1 MATLDDINLFDRYLQ
16 TQQLQR
22 DQDQAMSE
30 QFATTPAQ
38 ATYIAA
44 MLAPGSGY
52 IDAQGV
58 RPSYP
63 PSEAGMKDAFSGE
76 PMPSM
81 TQNLTEGNYLDLA
94 LQGLGVV
101 GDTAYGI
108 PLAGPIIGTGIKSL
122 ATLGAIAKGS
132 KATKPKLNAKN
143 LIENLAS
150 KKDGDTLNELSPQ
163 NFNYTKQNGIEVTLK
178 DIDDE
183 MAEEFPIII
192 NDTTVYPDIELDVI
206 ANSGPKGT
214 GAASKELDKVLKEI
228 DDRDMSV
235 SLYVDSKTAGKGDIG
250 ELSDIE
256 LKKWYQRKGFIFKE
270 GSSVGYRASKSK
282 PLPQKEFIDI
292 PPSEKQNILRDLNK
306 RNEKGYRSNDH
317 EYLGELLENVQP
329 KGYHEHYNDIYY
341 SDGVNKAVRTNAGYS
356 WKGPEDMFFGGDQT
370 EALLD
375 SGYVLRKPTSE
386 GIASLPPTLTR
397 NPSKAEI
404 KQNFIDQH
412 PPVGSIDS
420 KTGKPVTEQLVKNRA
435 NAFEKTLKTKAVKN
449 REELR
454 MSTTTAAADDPLER
468 IIKTPEDLLGK
479 VLVPVTGDRSR
490 VISGGMN
497 DIRGIPLIQNIPVQG
512 GPNYMIQ
519 HAGSGKAW
527 ASMENAANKKQ
538 MNMLFAAD
546 ETGLDPYGVYS
557 AMGKESINF
566 SAPVATAM
574 VAQLPALN
582 IPLKHIKSF
591 NETIRKGIGKTQEGR
606 PDFVGLDSD
615 DVFNQLLGAGNFPQ
629 KGAGKLRTIVVE
641 EMQKPR
647 WEKLGF
653 PVYDDV
659 LKTINEPSLMD
670 IKTGEAGFGIFK
682 GNPTKSTFPEL
693 GHQSYDTAIPGEYFG
708 GLTASV
714 PPEIMFPKTF
724 DSLSKIKNVAGQPLP
739 YSQQVGSLTMNPK
752 LFEVADDE
760 YVDQLIKYMNK
771 NKGTNYAKGGIA
783 SLAHLK

>member
-1 MATLDDINLFDRYLQ
+1 MATLDDINILDRQ
-16 TQQLQR
+16 PV
-22 DQDQAMSE
+22 DFE
-30 QFATTPAQ
+30 
-38 ATYIAA
+38 
-44 MLAPGSGY
+44 MLLKSG
-52 IDAQGV
+52 
-58 RPSYP
+58 
-63 PSEAGMKDAFSGE
+63 
-76 PMPSM
+76 
-81 TQNLTEGNYLDLA
+81 
-94 LQGLGVV
+94 
-101 GDTAYGI
+101 
-108 PLAGPIIGTGIKSL
+108 
-122 ATLGAIAKGS
+122 
-132 KATKPKLNAKN
+132 
-143 LIENLAS
+143 
-150 KKDGDTLNELSPQ
+150 
-163 NFNYTKQNGIEVTLK
+163 
-178 DIDDE
+178 
-183 MAEEFPIII
+183 
-192 NDTTVYPDIELDVI
+192 
-206 ANSGPKGT
+206 
-214 GAASKELDKVLKEI
+214 
-228 DDRDMSV
+228 
-235 SLYVDSKTAGKGDIG
+235 
-250 ELSDIE
+250 
-256 LKKWYQRKGFIFKE
+256 
-270 GSSVGYRASKSK
+270 
-282 PLPQKEFIDI
+282 
-292 PPSEKQNILRDLNK
+292 
-306 RNEKGYRSNDH
+306 
-317 EYLGELLENVQP
+317 
-329 KGYHEHYNDIYY
+329 
-341 SDGVNKAVRTNAGYS
+341 
-356 WKGPEDMFFGGDQT
+356 
-370 EALLD
+370 
-375 SGYVLRKPTSE
+375 RKPTVEPIPLNERTPVKDFFYNNVLNSSGRKMADIARAE
-386 GIASLPPTLTR
+386 FNNPLNFFPATAVIGKANKVRQGIASLPPTLTR

-420 KTGKPVTEQLVKNRA
+420 KTGKPVTEQLIKNRA

-454 MSTTTAAADDPLER
+454 MSTTTAAANEPLER

-490 VISGGMN
+490 VISGGID

-557 AMGKESINF
+557 AMGRESINF

-659 LKTINEPSLMD
+659 LRTINEPSLMD